1 MSTCEIPEIPAEQG
15 GRTAPAGAVFLA
27 APAILTFARLLL
39 EPLGDADWDRTLS
52 NVAAHRGR
60 SDAGWLLSILGCAL
74 MAGSSGVYVRP
85 LIHRGRRIV
94 AVALSLLVSLGW
106 TACGAICVAGLAMG
120 ASAERPERETMIA
133 WQESMNSSASVAI
146 LFASTMLA
154 GLGYLWLAIE
164 LARRTTVRKSA
175 AILVGLGGMSTL
187 VTMPGPVKP
196 VLVAASLLLAAGHWL
211 ASRTLAGSSPSSFA
225 GVHPLQRRGT

>member
-1 MSTCEIPEIPAEQG
+1 M
-15 GRTAPAGAVFLA
+15 
-27 APAILTFARLLL
+27 
-39 EPLGDADWDRTLS
+39 
-52 NVAAHRGR
+52 
-60 SDAGWLLSILGCAL
+60 
-74 MAGSSGVYVRP
+74 
-85 LIHRGRRIV
+85 IV
-94 AVALSLLVSLGW
+94 
-106 TACGAICVAGLAMG
+106 
-120 ASAERPERETMIA
+120 

-164 LARRTTVRKSA
+164 LARRTTVRKSV